1 MQIVALDV
9 FCGAGGVTFGLRKS
23 GIKVAVGVDRNED
36 CRFTYTQ
43 NNPAS
48 QFIREDIR
56 KLSAKTLMSYA
67 GGLSPDDFLLLTA
80 CAPCQP
86 FSSQNRY
93 RNNGDD
99 RAVLRHVER
108 LVRELRP
115 DFLFIENVPGLRKVG
130 GFSAFRRLRSALK
143 SLHYKVRF
151 DVVDAAWHGVP
162 QHRNRLVLTASQ
174 YGAAPWAEQSH
185 GNKPDMARYV
195 TVRDVIAGYPP
206 IEAGQAHA
214 TVPNHM
220 TAQIASQNLDRLKAT
235 RPDGGSRGEW
245 SSELVLE
252 CHKTHDGH
260 PDVYGRLRW
269 DAPAPT
275 LTTKCTS
282 ISNGRY
288 GHPEQHRAISVREA
302 AALQGFDDSY
312 VFYGGIRE
320 LTRQIGNA
328 VPPILAEKF
337 GAAFVTHA
345 LEINGSKKKLPWH
358 KFTQKNGAALSNG
371 RPSH

>member
-1 MQIVALDV
+1 M
-9 FCGAGGVTFGLRKS
+9 TYGLRKS
-23 GIKVAVGVDRNED
+23 GIRVALGVDRNED
-36 CRFTYTQ
+36 CRLTYTQ

-48 QFIREDIR
+48 QFLKEDIQN
-56 KLSAKTLMSYA
+56 LSARTLMSYVT
-67 GGLSPDDFLLLTA
+67 GIQPGDFLLLAA

-86 FSSQNRY
+86 FSRHNQNRDAA
-93 RNNGDD
+93 DD
-99 RAVLRHVER
+99 KAVLRHVER

-115 DFLFIENVPGLRKVG
+115 DFLFIENVPELQKVK
-130 GFSAFRRLRSALK
+130 GFSAFRRLLLALD
-143 SLHYKVRF
+143 SLRYKKRF
-151 DVVDAAWHGVP
+151 AVVDAAWHGVP

-174 YGAAPWAEQSH
+174 YPETPWVDQSY
-185 GNKPDMARYV
+185 GDKTGLLPYV
-195 TVRDVIAGYPP
+195 TVRNVISHYPP
-206 IEAGQAHA
+206 IEAGQTHP
-214 TVPNHM
+214 TFPNH
-220 TAQIASQNLDRLKAT
+220 IASQVASLNLTRLKAT
-235 RPDGGSRGEW
+235 RPDGGSRSEW

-282 ISNGRY
+282 LSNGRY
-288 GHPEQHRAISVREA
+288 GHPEQHRAISAREA

-328 VPPILAEKF
+328 VPPTLAERF
-337 GAAFVTHA
+337 GAAFMTHA
-345 LEINGSKKKLPWH
+345 SKIENSKKKLPWQ
-358 KFTQKNGAALSNG
+358 KFIRNNGPVASNG
-371 RPSH
+371 RSSH